1 MLNDVGVHRVGQN
14 GLGGE
19 IHHGSANGQKTR
31 DMGAIAD
38 ACNDGATTMPNS
50 SIVNT
55 KADKAAIC
63 GPLYG
68 GVNPFNLCGNGIV
81 L

>member
-1 MLNDVGVHRVGQN
+1 MTWAS
-14 GLGGE
+14 
-19 IHHGSANGQKTR
+19 IGSVKTALAAKFTTAAQRAKKTR